1 MKKMKGLKRTLAA
14 MMAVALIVTGLPEM
28 GLKVQAD
35 NSASTAGIT
44 TVADPETLTR
54 PVTIYGENTQNAGK
68 ITVGKSVSDEAVTL
82 EAGGA
87 ITPADNNFIV
97 TLSQSAQ
104 VAGLSTEIP
113 VPIDAVF
120 VLDTSGSM
128 EDDGKAEAMVT
139 AANNAISTLLSANE
153 HNRVAVVG
161 FSSNGYGGGTSDNR
175 AASVLSTLYHYT
187 GTAAALHLQWVT
199 SEGSTTTNQGGQGG
213 KPGGPGG
220 NDDNSKDY
228 IAGRTVAGERGNYRH
243 GKDGGTNIQAGI
255 ALGAQQ
261 LLSVTD
267 KTVNI
272 DGQTVTRLPFIVVL
286 SDGAPTFS
294 AYERTGNR
302 DSGYNAENWYALDLS
317 DGVTEQGP
325 GSDSYEGN
333 GFLAA
338 LTAAY
343 YKGKITEY
351 YFGTAASEDNR
362 CSIYTIGVGVDSLE
376 NQQGA
381 SNDDTDLAQIT
392 LDPATYTT
400 GDYAA
405 ANATSYW
412 NYGNTANEG
421 NAGLDSVYGW
431 KSYWT
436 AYQAGTAFTVRVDR
450 EWEDGR
456 WVNSHWVDGHYED
469 ELYAISAPSIADTKD
484 YVNGDRVDANGNV
497 VNMYEGG
504 IAYNDGYFASSNASG
519 LNAAFE
525 GVVNAI
531 SLKAISSP
539 TMVTTSADFSGYVH
553 FYDIIGEYM
562 EVKDVRGIVDEGHY
576 FQGKSFAQKMVN
588 FGTAG
593 ADAEFD
599 AAVINALNGRLGLSD
614 SNAMDAAAI
623 KEFVSQAVASGNQLQ
638 YNADGTYDNSLCWWG
653 NSYTDEHGDQQ
664 MQMLGFAA
672 DDSVEYITDT
682 ATQIPANAD
691 YVCRSYYFY
700 GAAGGEIDPID
711 NFLLLAVRVETSL
724 TDPYQQTVVVSIPAS
739 LLSVDRVFITEKDGK
754 YTAEVEAED
763 PMRIVYEVGLR
774 SDINAQNV
782 DSIVGDAYKSEM
794 TADKSTG
801 SEDNYDAAT
810 DTYYFYTNDWDRT
823 KTEAS
828 HERAMTKAG
837 FDVSTDNGFYTYQ
850 EDTKLYTKSGDAYTP
865 VTSGVTAGK
874 TYYYQRV
881 YYDWTG
887 KTANTDG
894 TYNCEQKTVWVQVT
908 APANQTEVNGSVV
921 KDTDGVWCVKKGI
934 YTASSLQVTGDDT
947 TKTANS
953 TATSAIVAHPRRTN
967 SLDDS
972 HYTVYL
978 GNNGR
983 LALTADKTKSV
994 ALEQSGSNSGIADAD
1009 GYLVTVGDE
1018 LIYTIKVVN
1027 NEGAAADAVVTD
1039 KVPVGTE
1046 LVKDPADNNNYVI
1059 SDGGSY
1065 DEATGVITWNI
1076 EDIPAGETVYVSF
1089 KVRVTEAA
1097 LQSASST
1104 LENTGSIKIGNN
1116 PAYNTNTTKNPPVG
1130 KTVAGENVD
1139 ISAGG
1144 QSGIQVGQTLTYHIY
1159 WSNPEE
1165 AVSDVIIMDKIPE
1178 GTVYVTGT
1186 ASDGGYYT
1194 NGTLTWTLSDV
1205 QPGARGVVTFKVIVD
1220 ADAKSPIVNG
1230 ATIQIGENGPKITTN
1245 STEVDVLTGDIRLS
1259 KSVVNGG
1266 ADYKN
1271 LEFEVSL
1278 ATAGS
1283 QMGAGYGQLNG
1294 TYDIYKNNAK
1304 TGTVTFVNGMASES
1318 IKIKA
1323 GEALT
1328 IKGLPAGLML
1338 IVSEKNVPRGYTAS
1352 YMVNA
1357 VAMDN
1362 AQVQVKPGADVAEVE
1377 IINTYSATPGTFQL
1391 TGTKVFNSDDHNF
1404 AGATFAF
1411 EVWTA
1416 DVNWNKTGTAPA
1428 TSATAVVSSG
1438 KGSRE
1443 ATFKFAQRT
1452 FDKEETLY
1460 YVIDELKGNM
1470 GGVTYDQT
1478 QYGLKLD
1485 VVDNGQGAL
1494 NVVPTVYKYDQTTG
1508 TWMEVATGTA
1518 VTGETVQFI
1527 NSYKPAE
1534 ATLTLNADKVLKNR
1548 TLETGEF
1555 GFVVLEG
1562 TTEVAAAVNDASG
1575 NVKFTPIT
1583 YYQTGT
1589 HTYIVKEVVP
1599 EDKAKL
1605 HNVTYDESSYEV
1617 TVNVTDTDGTLKAE
1631 VTSVKKDNVDDANK
1645 EIAFTN
1651 VYVPDDIS
1659 INLTAKKELEGAELK
1674 AGAFTFE
1681 VLNSAGTVVSSA
1693 SNDASGNIQ
1702 FPAIHFAYDT
1712 SVTYPQTFTYTVKE
1726 VVPTEGA
1733 KDPYMTY
1740 DGSEYKV
1747 IVEITYVNAIL
1758 NAAVTSITKD
1768 GSAVSEIAFKNV
1780 KNAESISVTP
1790 VGWKNTTVSG
1800 GDILP
1805 GSTFSFSVINASNNH
1820 VVYTGIANASVSGSD
1835 IAFTSLEYTNPMQGS
1850 TLAYDYWIVENQSAG
1865 DNGITYDNGRY
1876 RWHVEVTN
1884 NNGKLELSQTYYQL
1898 DSDKTVGSTTLSD
1911 YNTILTGKPTFTNE
1925 YAAEGYLNITAKK
1938 VLENKNLE
1946 NRAFAFRLKRVD
1958 TNEEVE
1964 GYNDADGNIT
1974 FATLYYSAKDFSA
1987 NETTKTIQY
1996 EMSEIIPE
2004 INKIPGVTYDTNK
2017 YTLYVQLT
2025 HDGAGNIQATLLDA
2039 NQQELGSGDA
2049 SGTPVNSGI
2058 KFKNVYKV
2066 VTGTNATINAYKSL
2080 SGRDLSEGEFTFNL
2094 YYLGETKQLVASA
2107 KNGASDSAGVET
2119 VSFVREYLPTAVKFP
2134 SGQNSVTY
2142 KYVVEELNENKGG
2155 IEYST
2160 AQYYVLVT
2168 VTDNKDGTMSS
2179 DVQYYSDEAFQNK
2192 ITLADVVFTNKYTA
2206 QNTSYRPEAWKNLE
2220 GRTLAANEFSFEVR
2234 EWNADNT
2241 IGERVSVGISDASGK
2256 IAFTPIGYE
2265 DVAGTGEVAYKYII
2279 TELPGS
2285 LGGVKYSTE
2294 DYYLKVTVKDNGQGI
2309 LTATPEYYADSTF
2322 TEKIDIQK
2330 VVFTN
2335 TYSAP
2340 NGTVILEAA
2349 KVLNG
2354 RDMLAEEFDFVV
2366 KDAAGNTVAYGD
2378 NATEAADGSV
2388 ATVSF
2393 SSISY
2398 TLKQV
2403 RGDDNAS
2410 SRSFEYWI
2418 TEIKPV
2424 HLNGIAENTQQFKVV
2439 VTVTDTGAG
2448 KLETSVQYY
2457 SEGQNGVALEAGKV
2471 PTFTNT
2477 YTPAPTTLTLTASK
2491 LLKEKKL
2498 FANEFSFNLYKDSIA
2513 AENVVETVKN
2523 AENGAITFAT
2533 LHFDMAGTY
2542 TYYVQEVIDNTK
2554 LDNYIFD
2561 DTTFKVVVSV
2571 IDDELGALR
2580 ASAKYYIGEAEVQN
2594 IAFANQYLPGSVIA
2608 DLNAAIGATKKVVD
2622 ADNNEITDYSLEGFE
2637 FIVKDFAGNEVNRGT
2652 SVSSGDVVF
2661 NDFTFTK
2668 ADEYRYTIS
2677 EIPSNKPGV
2686 TDDLRQWEVH
2696 IHVKYN
2702 PDITGIKDIYDQ
2714 EVGIGKLYI
2723 AELSVYAVNR
2733 AVAGVEST
2741 PDFINTYTATPASL
2755 TLTAEKELTGRTL
2768 KDKEFLFRVM
2778 NGDVIVAE
2786 ARNDAKGKIGFNLTF
2801 DKVGTYEY
2809 KIVEV
2814 IPSDKALGVTYS
2826 EAVKTITVEVVD
2838 DYSGQLKIKKTE
2850 TVAVASDIMDAGK
2863 FVNTYAPVGEAVVY
2877 ITAKKV
2883 LNGAELTANAFAF
2896 ELVDEN
2902 GAVAATVKNYA
2913 DGNIVF
2919 PKMSFD
2925 AADMKD
2931 AQGNAVD
2938 RIVKTYTIRE
2948 VAGTDVNMT
2957 YDKSEYT
2964 VTVTITDD
2972 KAGKL
2977 LTNVEYGTAT
2987 DTAPVFTNTYTEPTP
3002 PPTPTPTPEP
3012 DEPKA
3017 VVKLEGSKK
3026 FLGGSMTDGQFQFLV
3041 QKADKTA
3048 CGSGVSMANG
3058 NIEFTEMAFDENE
3071 VGKHVL
3077 TISEVNDG
3085 QKGITYDSKKL
3096 EVVVDVYNEYGTLK
3110 AKVYYPEGGL
3120 TFTNTT
3126 AGYHGGTSPDTGDN
3140 SPIMLVLAALL
3151 VCGGGL
3157 GGLLVWRKKKGQKN

>member
-1 MKKMKGLKRTLAA
+1 MKKMKGYKRILAA
-14 MMAVALIVTGLPEM
+14 MMAVALVVTGLPE
-28 GLKVQAD
+28 AD
-35 NSASTAGIT
+35 LRVSADSGTATAGIT
-44 TVADPETLTR
+44 TVADPATLTR
-54 PVTIYGENTQNAGK
+54 PVDIYGTDTENAGK
-68 ITVGKSVSDEAVTL
+68 ITVGKSVSNAAIKL
-82 EAGGA
+82 EDLSESGTWHSNEA
-87 ITPADNNFIV
+87 ITPDTNNFIV

-104 VAGLSTEIP
+104 VMGVSTEIA

-128 EDDGKAEAMVT
+128 DDDGKAEAMVT

-153 HNRVAVVG
+153 HNRVAVVA
-161 FSSNGYGGGTSDNR
+161 FSSNGYGDGTSENR
-175 AASVLSTLYHYT
+175 AASVLSPLYHYT
-187 GTAAALHLQWVT
+187 DTEIKTNNNTVKLPAATSHLQWVN
-199 SEGSTTTNQGGQGG
+199 SQGNT
-213 KPGGPGG
+213 G
-220 NDDNSKDY
+220 NNNNY
-228 IAGRTVAGERGNYRH
+228 IAGRTVAGARGNYRH
-243 GKDGGTNIQAGI
+243 GKNGGTNIQAGI

-261 LLSVTD
+261 LMAVTD
-267 KTVNI
+267 KTVTV
-272 DGQTVTRLPFIVVL
+272 DGEPVTRLPFIIVL

-294 AYERTGNR
+294 AYEWTGNYQT
-302 DSGYNAENWYALDLS
+302 GYSNENWYNLTLS
-317 DGVTEQGP
+317 DGVSEQGP
-325 GSDSYEGN
+325 GSAPYEGN

-343 YKGKITEY
+343 YKGKITEH

-376 NQQGA
+376 EQEDA
-381 SNDDTDLAQIT
+381 TNDDTDLAQIT
-392 LDPATYTT
+392 LDPAAYTT
-400 GDYAA
+400 GNYAA
-405 ANATSYW
+405 VNAASYW
-412 NYGNTANEG
+412 NYGNTANETSQD
-421 NAGLDSVYGW
+421 ASYGW
-431 KSYWT
+431 KSYW
-436 AYQAGTAFTVRVDR
+436 ASYQAGTAFNVRVDR
-450 EWEDGR
+450 EWQDGD
-456 WVNSHWVDGHYED
+456 WWSEGYYVDKMYT
-469 ELYAISAPSIADTKD
+469 ISADSIGTTKN
-484 YVNGDRVDANGNV
+484 YVNGDRVGTNNSV
-497 VNMYEGG
+497 ISMYEGG

-519 LNAAFE
+519 LNTAFE
-525 GVVNAI
+525 GVVSAI
-531 SLKAISSP
+531 QKKALSSP
-539 TMVTTSADFSGYVH
+539 TMVTTSADFGGYVH

-562 EVKDVRGIVDEGHY
+562 EVKTVRGIVSEGH
-576 FQGKSFAQKMVN
+576 FFRGKTFAQKMVG
-588 FGTAG
+588 FGNGEDPAF
-593 ADAEFD
+593 EE
-599 AAVINALNGRLGLSD
+599 AVLNALNGRLGLSG
-614 SNAMDAAAI
+614 SNAMDAATVQSYVA
-623 KEFVSQAVASGNQLQ
+623 QAVASGNQLF
-638 YNADGTYDNSLCWWG
+638 YNGTDGSYDNSICWWG
-653 NSYTDEHGDQQ
+653 RSYTDEHGDQQ
-664 MQMLGFAA
+664 MQMLGYAN
-672 DDSVEYITDT
+672 DDSVDYITDA
-682 ATQIPANAD
+682 ATQIPESAD

-700 GAAGGEIDPID
+700 GKVGGEIEPID
-711 NFLLLAVRVETSL
+711 EFLLLVVRVQTSL

-763 PMRIVYEVGLR
+763 PMRIVYEVGMR

-782 DSIVGDAYKSEM
+782 DSIVGDAYKNEI

-908 APANQTEVNGSVV
+908 APASQTEVNGSVV

-1027 NEGAAADAVVTD
+1027 NEGAAADTVVTD

-1165 AVSDVIIMDKIPE
+1165 AVSDVIITDKIPE

-1245 STEVDVLTGDIRLS
+1245 STEVDVLTGDIQLS

-1377 IINTYSATPGTFQL
+1377 IINTYAATPATFQL

-1548 TLETGEF
+1548 TLEAGEF

-1631 VTSVKKDNVDDANK
+1631 VTSVKKDNVDVANK

-1747 IVEITYVNAIL
+1747 TVEITYVNAIL

-1884 NNGKLELSQTYYQL
+1884 NNGKLVLSEKYYQL
-1898 DSDKTVGSTTLSD
+1898 DSNKTVGSTTLTD
-1911 YNTILTGKPTFTNE
+1911 YNTELTGKPTFTNE

-1938 VLENKNLE
+1938 VLENKTLE
-1946 NRAFAFRLKRVD
+1946 NREFAFRLKRVG
-1958 TNEEVE
+1958 TGEEVE
-1964 GYNDADGNIT
+1964 GYNDANGNIT
-1974 FATLYYSAKDFSA
+1974 FATLYYSAKDFSTG
-1987 NETTKTIQY
+1987 ETTKTIQY

-2004 INKIPGVTYDTNK
+2004 INKIPGVTYDTNTYK
-2017 YTLYVQLT
+2017 LYVQLT
-2025 HDGAGNIQATLLDA
+2025 HDGAGKIQATLLDA

-2134 SGQNSVTY
+2134 SGQNSVTH
-2142 KYVVEELNENKGG
+2142 KYVIEELNEDKGG

-2220 GRTLAANEFSFEVR
+2220 GRTLTENEFSFEVR
-2234 EWNADNT
+2234 EWVNNAP
-2241 IGERVSVGISDASGK
+2241 GERVSMGVADADGK
-2256 IAFTPIGYE
+2256 VAFTPIGYVDE
-2265 DVAGTGEVAYKYII
+2265 AGTDAREYRYVI
-2279 TELPGS
+2279 TELAGS
-2285 LGGVKYSTE
+2285 LGGVKYSE
-2294 DYYLKVTVKDNGQGI
+2294 ENYFLKVTVTDEDGI
-2309 LTATPEYYADSTF
+2309 LIATPKYYADSAF
-2322 TEKIDIQK
+2322 TEPVTDI
-2330 VVFTN
+2330 VFTN

-2349 KVLNG
+2349 KVLTG
-2354 RDMLAEEFDFVV
+2354 RDLLAEEFDFVV
-2366 KDAAGNTVAYGD
+2366 TECATGKPVAYGD
-2378 NATEAADGSV
+2378 NVSEAVNGSAAKV
-2388 ATVSF
+2388 TF

-2398 TLKQV
+2398 TLAQV
-2403 RGDDNAS
+2403 RGDNNAT
-2410 SRSFEYWI
+2410 SRSFEYWM
-2418 TEIKPV
+2418 TEVKPV
-2424 HLNGIAENTQQFKVV
+2424 HLKGIAENTQKFKVI
-2439 VTVTDTGAG
+2439 VTVTDTGDG
-2448 KLETSVQYY
+2448 RLETSAQYY
-2457 SEGQNGVALEAGKV
+2457 KVGENDTLTALEAGKV

-2498 FANEFSFNLYKDSIA
+2498 FADEFSFNLYKDSIKT
-2513 AENVVETVKN
+2513 ENVVETVKN
-2523 AENGAITFAT
+2523 AENGTITFAT
-2533 LHFDMAGTY
+2533 LHFDKAGTY

-2561 DTTFKVVVSV
+2561 DTNFKVVVSV

-2733 AVAGVEST
+2733 AVAGAEST

-2755 TLTAEKELTGRTL
+2755 TLTAEKELIGRTL

-2786 ARNDAKGKIGFNLTF
+2786 AHNDAKGKIGFNLTF

-2809 KIVEV
+2809 KIVEI
-2814 IPSDKALGVTYS
+2814 IPTDKALGVTYS
-2826 EAVKTITVEVVD
+2826 EASKTITVEVVD

-2987 DTAPVFTNTYTEPTP
+2987 DTAPIFTNTYTEPTP